1 MRKYGPFL
9 SFSFLDEYFS
19 AHSADASESL
29 GCTGRKLLCVARRS
43 EPQSQNLR
51 SHKSC
56 RSLTQAN
63 TFAGDLTGFYARK
76 EVQICYSCCSCYGLG
91 RILEGVY
98 GILVFI
104 GLLVILS

>member
-19 AHSADASESL
+19 AHIADASASL
-29 GCTGRKLLCVARRS
+29 VARDENCSMCRS

-63 TFAGDLTGFYARK
+63 TFARGLTGFYASK
-76 EVQICYSCCSCYGLG
+76 EVEICYRCGCCYGLG

-104 GLLVILS
+104 GLLVILF